1 MTLRNLFAVEFV
13 FLFALIVLAGQ
24 PASAITYN
32 INVSE
37 GGNSVTGTIT
47 TNGNLGSLASTDI
60 TAWNLTINAGLGGHL
75 TLGSGNPT
83 MIGSPLLAGT
93 TTFDFARSGSAEVFF
108 GDGFNDWLLIGSVL
122 SGTPGGAMQ
131 FIETGGG
138 SSVNHTV
145 SLPLDDPFA
154 GHIGSA
160 DFTPPADTPLP
171 AALPLFTTGLGALGL
186 IGWRRKKKSAA
197 LAA

>member
-1 MTLRNLFAVEFV
+1 MTLRTLLAGKFAFV
-13 FLFALIVLAGQ
+13 FALLVLASQ

-47 TNGNLGSLASTDI
+47 TNGHLGSLASTDI

-75 TLGSGNPT
+75 TLGNGNPT

-93 TTFDFARSGSAEVFF
+93 TTLDFARSGSAEVIF
-108 GDGFNDWLLIGSVL
+108 GDGFNDWLLIGAVL
-122 SGTPGGAMQ
+122 SGTPGGEMQ
-131 FIETGGG
+131 FVETGGG
-138 SSVNHTV
+138 GSANHIV
-145 SLPLDDPFA
+145 SLPPEDPFA

-160 DFTPPADTPLP
+160 DFTPPADTPVP
-171 AALPLFTTGLGALGL
+171 TALPLFATGLGALGL
-186 IGWRRKKKSAA
+186 IGWRRKRKQAA
-197 LAA
+197 